1 MRVCY
6 FVLPTGGGHDSSSG
20 RLLFGARAA
29 ELSTQNAAR
38 RNSFVGDEEEIRG
51 RFSSS
56 RQRPHVPAYLRHKF
70 AQGTRK
76 GLTLF
81 CHLDSQRTNVL
92 FDGYLADLSN
102 ITSCV
107 AIYGLMDA
115 VETDIDLS
123 IDSDSTD
130 STSIKRSHL

>member
-1 MRVCY
+1 MAPRETCRSDKSSYHGVGLYDTYINSLRVCY

-38 RNSFVGDEEEIRG
+38 RNSFVGDQEEIRG

-70 AQGTRK
+70 A
-76 GLTLF
+76 
-81 CHLDSQRTNVL
+81 
-92 FDGYLADLSN
+92 
-102 ITSCV
+102 
-107 AIYGLMDA
+107 
-115 VETDIDLS
+115 
-123 IDSDSTD
+123 
-130 STSIKRSHL
+130 

>member
-76 GLTLF
+76 GSTLF
-81 CHLDSQRTNVL
+81 VIWTVSGQTYC
-92 FDGYLADLSN
+92 
-102 ITSCV
+102 
-107 AIYGLMDA
+107 LMDIWLTCQLLQNA
-115 VETDIDLS
+115 
-123 IDSDSTD
+123 
-130 STSIKRSHL
+130 